1 MIVGDWMC
9 ILKLNKTYKYR
20 CPCCGNTDRN
30 YGYDVS
36 YEYFC
41 AVNWAAETQKID
53 KKYLLSI
60 DDNFLGASIEQLRI
74 GKTYGVDMNG
84 IKKYLN
90 KMSELLERNHK
101 QEGAD
106 RVKYLK
112 DNLNSKGLKDIRI
125 EIPTENDVNGALFQ
139 IFSKDKRYEYL
150 KTKRCPNCHSPVAQ
164 IAGKYP
170 QILVS
175 VIGSERANIK
185 GVIVAAI
192 SCIENYYKEKI
203 EIEQVSEAGAA
214 QGVYNEDSTE
224 SEIKEA
230 DVLWNYDYMKE
241 KYVQYLKKNIG
252 YPIFESTDPYDNEAS
267 HSYSFKVKNKDTG
280 KIALLTIVEYNAFC
294 VDQWREEKP
303 HRLESIMKGSD
314 YILFMLAEIDNTID
328 VIHEYTDM
336 LRDKAAFALICI
348 KENDNELEVVNSSN
362 PRIETNWIRERL
374 KRNKDYIN
382 KTFSMND
389 VAVFNEKKGGYFV
402 CCPYSRR
409 VNGETGRVINCED
422 PLLWIFVL
430 EGILPVWM
438 QFSHH
443 NGDVYL
449 KRESSDWNSIQKR
462 LML

>member
-1 MIVGDWMC
+1 MRLLN
-9 ILKLNKTYKYR
+9 LKKTYKYR
-20 CPCCGNTDRN
+20 CPCCGKTEGN
-30 YGYDVS
+30 YGYDMS
-36 YEYFC
+36 NEYFC
-41 AVNWAAETQKID
+41 AINWAAETQKID
-53 KKYLLSI
+53 KQYLLLR
-60 DDNFLGASIEQLRI
+60 DDIFLGASNEQLSI
-74 GKTYGVDMNG
+74 GKIYGVNING
-84 IKKYLN
+84 IRKFLD
-90 KMSELLERNHK
+90 KMSVLLERNHK
-101 QEGAD
+101 LEGAD

-125 EIPTENDVNGALFQ
+125 ELPTESDVNGAFFQ
-139 IFSKDKRYEYL
+139 VSNKDERYEIL

-185 GVIVAAI
+185 GFIVAAI
-192 SCIENYYKEKI
+192 SSIENYYKEKI
-203 EIEQVSEAGAA
+203 EIEQVSEIGAV
-214 QGVYNEDSTE
+214 QGDYTKDSTE
-224 SEIKEA
+224 SGLKEE
-230 DVLWNYDYMKE
+230 DVIWYYEYMKK
-241 KYVQYLKKNIG
+241 KYDEYLENKSIK
-252 YPIFESTDPYDNEAS
+252 YPRFESTDPYDNEAI

-314 YILFMLAEIDNTID
+314 YILFMLAETDNTID

-348 KENDNELEVVNSSN
+348 KENDNELEVVNNFN

-374 KRNKDYIN
+374 KRNKDYIS
-382 KTFSMND
+382 KIFSMND
-389 VAVFNEKKGGYFV
+389 VVVFNEKKGGYFV

-409 VNGETGRVINCED
+409 VNGETERIINCED
-422 PLLWIFVL
+422 PLLWIFAL
-430 EGILPVWM
+430 EGILPIWM
-438 QFSHH
+438 HFSHH

-449 KRESSDWNSIQKR
+449 NRESSNWNSIKKR

>member
-1 MIVGDWMC
+1 M
-9 ILKLNKTYKYR
+9 KLHKTYKYR
-20 CPCCGNTDRN
+20 CPCCGNTDGN
-30 YGYDVS
+30 YGYDMS
-36 YEYFC
+36 NEYFC
-41 AVNWAAETQKID
+41 AVNWVAETQKID
-53 KKYLLSI
+53 KKYLLLNE
-60 DDNFLGASIEQLRI
+60 DNFRGASIEELHI
-74 GKTYGVDMNG
+74 GKMYGVNMKG
-84 IKKYLN
+84 IKKYLDN
-90 KMSELLERNHK
+90 MSGLLERKHR

-125 EIPTENDVNGALFQ
+125 EMPTENDVNGAFFQ
-139 IFSKDKRYEYL
+139 VSNKDERYECI
-150 KTKRCPNCHSPVAQ
+150 KTKRCPNCHSPMAQ

-185 GVIVAAI
+185 GFIVAAI
-192 SCIENYYKEKI
+192 SSIENYYKEKI
-203 EIEQVSEAGAA
+203 EIEQVSEIGAV
-214 QGVYNEDSTE
+214 QGDYTKDSTE
-224 SEIKEA
+224 SGLKEE
-230 DVLWNYDYMKE
+230 DVLWYYEYMKK
-241 KYVQYLKKNIG
+241 KYVEYLENKSIK
-252 YPIFESTDPYDNEAS
+252 YPRFESTDPYDNEAI

-314 YILFMLAEIDNTID
+314 YILFMLAETDNTID